1 MPVCTSGEV
10 SIMIKRIT
18 KTFSR
23 EELFFIRDSNNC
35 FSFIQPRI
43 ENTKE
48 YTWYVS
54 LHPGTYTIQ
63 MIDTYGDYWS
73 NGSNVTIMRE
83 GFTIG
88 AFRCIG
94 KYKEETFTI

>member
-43 ENTKE
+43 ENAKE
-48 YTWYVS
+48 YS
-54 LHPGTYTIQ
+54 
-63 MIDTYGDYWS
+63 
-73 NGSNVTIMRE
+73 
-83 GFTIG
+83 
-88 AFRCIG
+88 
-94 KYKEETFTI
+94 YKELEKELIK